1 MCWKSNFLLRRNQTE
16 RDTDMKKLI
25 LVTMAAAVLL
35 ILAACGG
42 TNQDSAGKV
51 GSEAPP
57 AVQRPESSSGEPDIS
72 ETPVAESAITLT
84 AGEHTFSATL
94 LDNETARQL
103 AELFPLTL
111 EMSELNGNEKYF
123 YLDGSLPTDS
133 HRPGQINAGDL
144 MLYGDNCLV
153 LFYESFSSG
162 YSYTRLGS
170 VDDPAGLA
178 EALGTGGV
186 EVTFSVRD
194 DG

>member
-1 MCWKSNFLLRRNQTE
+1 
-16 RDTDMKKLI
+16 MKKRI
-25 LVTMAAAVLL
+25 LVIMAAVVLL

-42 TNQDSAGKV
+42 TNQDSASKV
-51 GSEAPP
+51 GSEAP

-72 ETPVAESAITLT
+72 EVTATETAITLMV
-84 AGEHTFSATL
+84 GDHTFSATL

-111 EMSELNGNEKYF
+111 DMSELNGNEKYF

-153 LFYESFSSG
+153 LFYEGFSSG

-186 EVTFSVRD
+186 GVTFSVRD
-194 DG
+194 GG